1 MTYKFDDYPEY
12 ARMDGFG
19 MPIDVSYGNVLL
31 GVIATEPDGYI
42 LVKVLTPKS
51 ERRFALSTNNNFKTK
66 NQAAEVLHRAW
77 KKERYG
83 GDDSGVGVPA

>member
-42 LVKVLTPKS
+42 LVKVLK
-51 ERRFALSTNNNFKTK
+51 
-66 NQAAEVLHRAW
+66 
-77 KKERYG
+77 
-83 GDDSGVGVPA
+83 